1 MGRGDMTDNK
11 TGILERLFAVIEK
24 RRGADAKESY
34 TASLLAKEPGE
45 VARKMG
51 EEAVETMIAAVRETK
66 ADTVRESAD
75 LLYHLAVL
83 WARLGIKPA
92 EVGAELAKREGQ
104 SGHAEKRA
112 RKGK

>member
-1 MGRGDMTDNK
+1 MTNEK

-24 RRGADAKESY
+24 RRKADAKESY
-34 TASLLAKEPGE
+34 TASLLAKEPDE

-66 ADTVRESAD
+66 EAAVRESAD

-83 WARLGIKPA
+83 WARLGIEPGD
-92 EVGAELAKREGQ
+92 VGAELAAREGR
-104 SGHAEKRA
+104 SGHAEKRG

>member
-1 MGRGDMTDNK
+1 MTENK
-11 TGILERLFAVIEK
+11 NGILERLFAVIEK
-24 RRGADAKESY
+24 RRGADAKDSY
-34 TASLLAKEPGE
+34 TASLLAKETDE

-66 ADTVRESAD
+66 ADAVRESAD

-83 WARLGIKPA
+83 WARLGVTPA
-92 EVGAELAKREGQ
+92 EVADELARRESQ

-112 RKGK
+112 RKET